1 MNNKYLIELT
11 ELADSVSENKTS
23 NRILVKFDKNKVR
36 KVCNIINSKFVD
48 STAIR
53 KVFDSVLDV
62 LETEDKEIRDIK
74 FNEFKSFIDTI
85 YINYNS
91 IDKNL
96 KEDGE
101 KEEIINRNSFNSS
114 DNNSN
119 TEKTTEIK
127 TNKVVVHK
135 PIAFDEEL

>member
-1 MNNKYLIELT
+1 MSNKYLTELNVLT
-11 ELADSVSENKTS
+11 ENLTENKTS
-23 NRILVKFDKNKVR
+23 NRILIKFDKNKVR
-36 KVCNIINSKFVD
+36 KICNVVNSNFTD
-48 STAIR
+48 STTIR

-96 KEDGE
+96 KEE
-101 KEEIINRNSFNSS
+101 KKETFVKDTFNSS
-114 DNNSN
+114 LNNSN
-119 TEKTTEIK
+119 LEKTTEVK
-127 TNKVVVHK
+127 SNKVVVHK

>member
-96 KEDGE
+96 K
-101 KEEIINRNSFNSS
+101 
-114 DNNSN
+114 
-119 TEKTTEIK
+119 
-127 TNKVVVHK
+127 
-135 PIAFDEEL
+135 

>member
-1 MNNKYLIELT
+1 MNNKYLTELSELT
-11 ELADSVSENKTS
+11 ELTENKTS
-23 NRILVKFDKNKVR
+23 NRVLVKFDKNKVR
-36 KVCNIINSKFVD
+36 KVCNVINSKFTD

-96 KEDGE
+96 KEGK
-101 KEEIINRNSFNSS
+101 KEVFIKDTFNSS
-114 DNNSN
+114 LNNSN
-119 TEKTTEIK
+119 LEKTTEVKI
-127 TNKVVVHK
+127 NKVVVHK
-135 PIAFDEEL
+135 PIASDEDL